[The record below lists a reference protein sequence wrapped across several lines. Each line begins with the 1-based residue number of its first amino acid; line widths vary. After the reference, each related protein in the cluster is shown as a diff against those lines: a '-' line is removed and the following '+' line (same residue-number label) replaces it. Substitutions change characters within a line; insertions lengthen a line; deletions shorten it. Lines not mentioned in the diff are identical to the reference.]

1 MKRRKNN
8 AALPKDIE
16 SALKQR
22 RKARAKI
29 VYIIR
34 ETLPKAAAEIP
45 KAAAIPKTD
54 VLDKLNTLIASA
66 FGLVAALAWNS
77 AIQKLFETQ
86 PQLKSYGPW
95 AYAVTV
101 TIIAVIVTVWLGR
114 LASAA
119 KGKKE
124 EEKKAEGEPK
134 ETAKTQAP

>member
-1 MKRRKNN
+1 MKRRRND
-8 AALPKDIE
+8 AALPKDIA
-16 SALKQR
+16 SALKR
-22 RKARAKI
+22 RRNARAKI

-95 AYAVTV
+95 TYAVTV

-114 LASAA
+114 FTSAA

-124 EEKKAEGEPK
+124 EEKKE
-134 ETAKTQAP
+134 AKTQAKLKV